1 MSANIPPVS
10 DLPYKTIV
18 DACFDGTKG
27 MHDFST
33 EVMIPLCKGLL
44 SRSQQ
49 ENAVID
55 TYYKMTLLLRSSL
68 ALNTLDHFQT
78 VASLTR
84 SLFELW
90 LDLKILAQDTT
101 GDAVKRYN
109 EFPEIE
115 KFRAAEQMVNFSA
128 AHPQSWRTDISAQQA
143 FLTDSGRAQRV
154 ANAKAK
160 TRSGRLPE
168 HWTEKNVRAR
178 ACSVDQEAMYV
189 EAYPLLS
196 WYVHA
201 GATGTAGM
209 NRASLEPVFGF
220 SHYLMQRIFL
230 DATATC
236 AKVTKISKLDY
247 YDDWM
252 RGIELTTGKLIA
264 QVQINLLRQ
273 RQTQQTSSP

>member
-1 MSANIPPVS
+1 MSATIPPVS
-10 DLPYKTIV
+10 DLPYKTII

-101 GDAVKRYN
+101 GDAVKRYD

-115 KFRAAEQMVNFSA
+115 KFRAAERMVNFSA
-128 AHPQSWRTDISAQQA
+128 AQPQSWGTDISAQQA

-154 ANAKAK
+154 WSRRSVGGRA
-160 TRSGRLPE
+160 TGGRQRRCVPRRCGSCVRTMPISGRP
-168 HWTEKNVRAR
+168 WPPK
-178 ACSVDQEAMYV
+178 
-189 EAYPLLS
+189 
-196 WYVHA
+196 
-201 GATGTAGM
+201 
-209 NRASLEPVFGF
+209 
-220 SHYLMQRIFL
+220 
-230 DATATC
+230 
-236 AKVTKISKLDY
+236 
-247 YDDWM
+247 
-252 RGIELTTGKLIA
+252 
-264 QVQINLLRQ
+264 
-273 RQTQQTSSP
+273 SSPPSTAFRSLARPCESG